1 MGKKLKIISCIQ
13 NFFQNILHDQWTCK
27 NGSCQSR
34 EVGYGKVVCHNF
46 HKYLHGGANFLVFFQ
61 LFRFHRKFF
70 SSFSK
75 LQNTNLTTF
84 PIVFF
89 FQSHVPKKFHPG
101 IWASIQNFNQRE
113 KNHQNIWITRLAF
126 LLRKVIML
134 HLNFAFMNL
143 PQNIRDSTTRFEF
156 QNK

>member
-75 LQNTNLTTF
+75 LQNTNLTQLF
-84 PIVFF
+84 QLFF
-89 FQSHVPKKFHPG
+89 SFRVTYPKNFTPAFELPFK
-101 IWASIQNFNQRE
+101 ISIKER
-113 KNHQNIWITRLAF
+113 KITKTYE
-126 LLRKVIML
+126 LR
-134 HLNFAFMNL
+134 
-143 PQNIRDSTTRFEF
+143 D
-156 QNK
+156 